1 MRILFVCTDNI
12 ARSLAAEYL
21 LKNWLQKNNRHDIE
35 VSSCGINAD
44 SDMSSFCMDHL
55 DKLNKMGIDI
65 SQHKR
70 TQLTED
76 ILKKS
81 DLVIAMDE
89 SHQNWVKEKFNL
101 DIPLY
106 NEIYKNEKTSIR
118 ITPLDAGVSLSDKL
132 LNTVDYINQSIP
144 ELVIAI
150 DKIKNKLQ
158 N

>member
-1 MRILFVCTDNI
+1 MKILFVCTDNI

-21 LKNWLQKNNRHDIE
+21 LKNWLQKNNRYDIE

-44 SDMSSFCMDHL
+44 SDTSSFCMDHL
-55 DKLNKMGIDI
+55 DKLTKMGIDI
-65 SQHKR
+65 SMHKR

-76 ILKKS
+76 VLKKN

-89 SHQNWVKEKFNL
+89 SHQNWIKEKFNL

-118 ITPLDAGVSLSDKL
+118 ITPLEAGISLSDKL

-150 DKIKNKLQ
+150 DKIKFPPTT
-158 N
+158 